1 MKKLNLFL
9 VCAMFCAAAGFAA
22 RGSKSESEAL
32 PEESAYSFEYREV
45 AQRLREPEA
54 PFEKDGLIVFSANEG
69 PHYVGIAFD
78 FENFQKIHPFQKRIL
93 LDENGEK
100 SRAWYFYIL
109 EEYPKTDRI
118 LYRLIIDGLW
128 TTDPMNPKQYYDNMT
143 GIRLSQID
151 VKREYE
157 TATSVKTSVNGK
169 SVHFVYKG
177 KSGQNV
183 RVAGTFSNWDSW
195 IYRLAETSRGTYE
208 LTLPM
213 NEGTYYYVYCIGT
226 KEFPDS
232 TNHERAI
239 KDGGQAVSKITVGD
253 E

>member
-1 MKKLNLFL
+1 MKKLKLFL
-9 VCAMFCAAAGFAA
+9 IFATFCVAAGFAA
-22 RGSKSESEAL
+22 KEKEIDAPHGESKF
-32 PEESAYSFEYREV
+32 SFEYREV
-45 AQRLREPEA
+45 AHKLREPKA
-54 PFEKDGLIVFSANEG
+54 PFEKDGMIIFSANEG

-78 FENFQKIHPFQKRIL
+78 FENFQKIHPFQKRII

-100 SRAWYFYIL
+100 SSAWYFYIL
-109 EEYPKTDRI
+109 EEYPQTDRI

-128 TTDPMNPKQYYDNMT
+128 TTDPMNPKQYYDEMT

-151 VKREYE
+151 VERKYE
-157 TATSVKTSVNGK
+157 AATSVKTSANGK

-177 KSGQNV
+177 KSGQKV
-183 RVAGTFSNWDSW
+183 RVSGTFSNWDSW
-195 IYRLAETSRGTYE
+195 IYQLAETSRGTYE

-226 KEFPDS
+226 KEFPDL

-239 KDGGQAVSKITVGD
+239 KDNGQAVSKITVG

>member
-9 VCAMFCAAAGFAA
+9 SCAIFCEGTSFAA
-22 RGSKSESEAL
+22 KEKEVPLVESK
-32 PEESAYSFEYREV
+32 YSFEYREI
-45 AQRLREPEA
+45 AQKLLNPSA
-54 PFEKDGLIVFSANEG
+54 PFEKDGMIVFSAEEG

-78 FENFQKIHPFQKRIL
+78 FENFQKIHSFQKRIL

-100 SRAWYFYIL
+100 SSAWYFYIL
-109 EEYPKTDRI
+109 EEYPNTDRI

-128 TTDPMNPKQYYDNMT
+128 TTDPMNPKQHYDEAT
-143 GIRLSQID
+143 GIHLSQID
-151 VKREYE
+151 VKHKYE
-157 TATSVKTSVNGK
+157 MATSVKTSANGK

-195 IYRLAETSRGTYE
+195 IYQLAETSRGFYE

-226 KEFPDS
+226 KEFPDT
-232 TNHERAI
+232 TNHSRAI
-239 KDGGQAVSKITVGD
+239 KDGGKAVSKIIVNN

>member
-9 VCAMFCAAAGFAA
+9 ACAIFCAGASFAA
-22 RGSKSESEAL
+22 KEKDVPLVESK
-32 PEESAYSFEYREV
+32 YSFEYRET
-45 AQRLREPEA
+45 AQKLREPKA
-54 PFEKDGLIVFSANEG
+54 PFEQDGLIVFSAQEG

-78 FENFQKIHPFQKRIL
+78 FENFQKIHPFQKRII
-93 LDENGEK
+93 LDEDGEK
-100 SRAWYFYIL
+100 DRAWYFYIL
-109 EEYPKTDRI
+109 EEYPKTDKI

-128 TTDPMNPKQYYDNMT
+128 TTDPMNPKQHYDETT

-151 VKREYE
+151 VRREYE
-157 TATSVKTSVNGK
+157 IATSVKTSSNGK

-195 IYRLAETSRGTYE
+195 IYRLAETSHGFYE

-226 KEFPDS
+226 KEFPDL

-239 KDGGQAVSKITVGD
+239 KDGGKAVSKIIVND

>member
-9 VCAMFCAAAGFAA
+9 ACAIFCAGASFAA
-22 RGSKSESEAL
+22 KEKDVPLVESK
-32 PEESAYSFEYREV
+32 YSFEYRET
-45 AQRLREPEA
+45 AQKLREPKA
-54 PFEKDGLIVFSANEG
+54 PFEQDGLIVFSAQEG

-78 FENFQKIHPFQKRIL
+78 FENFQKIHPFQKRII
-93 LDENGEK
+93 LDEDGEK
-100 SRAWYFYIL
+100 DRAWYFYIL
-109 EEYPKTDRI
+109 EEYPKTDKI

-128 TTDPMNPKQYYDNMT
+128 TTDPMNPKQHYDETT

-151 VKREYE
+151 VRREYE
-157 TATSVKTSVNGK
+157 IATSVKTSSNGK

-195 IYRLAETSRGTYE
+195 IYRLAETSRGFYE

-226 KEFPDS
+226 KEFPDL

-239 KDGGQAVSKITVGD
+239 KDGGKAVSKIIVTN

>member
-1 MKKLNLFL
+1 MKKLKLFL
-9 VCAMFCAAAGFAA
+9 IFATFCVAAGFAA
-22 RGSKSESEAL
+22 KEKEIDAPHGESKF
-32 PEESAYSFEYREV
+32 SFEYREV
-45 AQRLREPEA
+45 AHKLREPKA
-54 PFEKDGLIVFSANEG
+54 PFEKDGMIIFSANEG

-78 FENFQKIHPFQKRIL
+78 FENFQKIHPFQKRII
-93 LDENGEK
+93 LDENGKK
-100 SRAWYFYIL
+100 SSAWYFYIL
-109 EEYPKTDRI
+109 EEYPQTDKI

-128 TTDPMNPKQYYDNMT
+128 TTDPMNPKQYYDEMT

-151 VKREYE
+151 VERKYE
-157 TATSVKTSVNGK
+157 AATSVKTSANGK

-177 KSGQNV
+177 KSGQKV
-183 RVAGTFSNWDSW
+183 RVSGTFSNWDSW
-195 IYRLAETSRGTYE
+195 IYQLAETSRGTYE

-226 KEFPDS
+226 KEFPDL

-239 KDGGQAVSKITVGD
+239 KDNGQAVSKITVG

>member
-9 VCAMFCAAAGFAA
+9 ACAIFCAGASFAA
-22 RGSKSESEAL
+22 KEKDVPLLE
-32 PEESAYSFEYREV
+32 PKYSFEYREI
-45 AQRLREPEA
+45 AQKLREPKA
-54 PFEKDGLIVFSANEG
+54 PFEQDGLIVFSAQEG

-78 FENFQKIHPFQKRIL
+78 FENFQKIHPFQKRII
-93 LDENGEK
+93 LDEDGEK
-100 SRAWYFYIL
+100 DRAWYFYIL
-109 EEYPKTDRI
+109 EEYPKTDKI

-128 TTDPMNPKQYYDNMT
+128 TTDPMNPKQHYDETT

-151 VKREYE
+151 VRREYE
-157 TATSVKTSVNGK
+157 IATSVKTSSNGK

-195 IYRLAETSRGTYE
+195 IYRLAETSRGFYE

-226 KEFPDS
+226 KEFPDL

-239 KDGGQAVSKITVGD
+239 KDGGQSVSKITVND

>member
-1 MKKLNLFL
+1 MKKLYLFFACVA
-9 VCAMFCAAAGFAA
+9 VCAASSFAA
-22 RGSKSESEAL
+22 REKKPEVLVETSK
-32 PEESAYSFEYREV
+32 YSFEYREL
-45 AQRLREPEA
+45 AQKLREPSA
-54 PFEKDGLIVFSANEG
+54 PFEKDGLIVFSAEEG

-78 FENFQKIHPFQKRIL
+78 FENFNKIHPFQKRII

-100 SRAWYFYIL
+100 SNAWYFYIL
-109 EEYPKTDRI
+109 EEYPRTDRI
-118 LYRLIIDGLW
+118 LYRLVIDGLW
-128 TTDPMNPKQYYDNMT
+128 TTDPMNPKQYYDDTT

-157 TATSVKTSVNGK
+157 AATTVTTGANGNY
-169 SVHFVYKG
+169 VHFVYKG

-183 RVAGTFSNWDSW
+183 RLAGNFSNWDSW
-195 IYRLAETSRGTYE
+195 IYTLTETSRGFYE

-226 KEFPDS
+226 KKFPDI

-239 KDGGQAVSKITVGD
+239 KDGNQAVSKLTIKG
-253 E
+253 

>member
-9 VCAMFCAAAGFAA
+9 ACAIFCAGASFAA
-22 RGSKSESEAL
+22 KEKEVPLVESK
-32 PEESAYSFEYREV
+32 YSFEYREI
-45 AQRLREPEA
+45 AQKLLNPSA
-54 PFEKDGLIVFSANEG
+54 PFEKDGMIVFSAEEG

-78 FENFQKIHPFQKRIL
+78 FENFQKIHSFQKRIL

-100 SRAWYFYIL
+100 SSAWYFYIL
-109 EEYPKTDRI
+109 EEYPNTDRI

-128 TTDPMNPKQYYDNMT
+128 TTDPMNPKQHYDETT
-143 GIRLSQID
+143 GIHLSQID
-151 VKREYE
+151 VKHKYE
-157 TATSVKTSVNGK
+157 MATSVKTSANGK

-195 IYRLAETSRGTYE
+195 IYQLSETSRGFYE

-226 KEFPDS
+226 KEFPDT
-232 TNHERAI
+232 TNHSRAI
-239 KDGGQAVSKITVGD
+239 KDGGKAVSKIIVND

>member
-9 VCAMFCAAAGFAA
+9 ACAIFCAGASFAA
-22 RGSKSESEAL
+22 KEKDVPLVESK
-32 PEESAYSFEYREV
+32 YSFKYRET
-45 AQRLREPEA
+45 AQKLRGPKE
-54 PFEKDGLIVFSANEG
+54 PFEQDGLIVFSAQEE

-78 FENFQKIHPFQKRIL
+78 FENFQKIHPFQKRII
-93 LDENGEK
+93 LDEDGEK
-100 SRAWYFYIL
+100 DRAWYFYIL
-109 EEYPKTDRI
+109 EEYPKTDKI

-128 TTDPMNPKQYYDNMT
+128 TTDPMNPKQHYDETT

-151 VKREYE
+151 VRREYE
-157 TATSVKTSVNGK
+157 IATSVKTSSNGK

-195 IYRLAETSRGTYE
+195 IYRLAETSRGFYE

-226 KEFPDS
+226 KEFPDL

-239 KDGGQAVSKITVGD
+239 KDGGKAVSKIIVND

>member
-1 MKKLNLFL
+1 MKNAGLFL
-9 VCAMFCAAAGFAA
+9 FCAAFCAAAGFAA
-22 RGSKSESEAL
+22 KEKEVPLVESK
-32 PEESAYSFEYREV
+32 YSFEYREI
-45 AQRLREPEA
+45 AQKMLNPSA
-54 PFEKDGLIVFSANEG
+54 PFEKDGLIVFSAEEG

-78 FENFQKIHPFQKRIL
+78 FENFQKIHSFQKRVI

-100 SRAWYFYIL
+100 SRSWYFYIL

-128 TTDPMNPKQYYDNMT
+128 TTDPMNMKQYYDEAT

-157 TATSVKTSVNGK
+157 MATSVKTSANGN

-195 IYRLAETSRGTYE
+195 IYKLTETSRGIYE
-208 LTLPM
+208 LTLHM

-226 KEFPDS
+226 KEFPDR

-239 KDGGQAVSKITVGD
+239 KDNGQAVSKITVD
-253 E
+253 N